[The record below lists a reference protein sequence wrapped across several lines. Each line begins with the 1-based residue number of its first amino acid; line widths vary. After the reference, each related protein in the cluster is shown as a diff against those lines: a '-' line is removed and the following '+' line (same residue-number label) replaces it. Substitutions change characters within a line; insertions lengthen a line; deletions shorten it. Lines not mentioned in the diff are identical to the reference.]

1 MSDIALVPNEGTSIA
16 EMMGIPQLG
25 GSSAS
30 SSQSSLAN
38 LSVLNDAIMGVV
50 EVNGKKVKTEI
61 VPGTSFKLRLS
72 EDNIV
77 YSDAVTIRTFAVRQ
91 RWCKWLDEEKNYIK
105 SVMATDLK
113 TDLKDSK
120 GGFNCGRPA
129 GYVADFHSLPAN
141 IQQAM
146 RTSRRTQVLL
156 GTLKLNNPVDSE
168 GNVSPD
174 HTDEWYPFV
183 YEIRSGESIKS
194 INDVNSS
201 LSRKNLLPIQSTVT
215 LTGVERIGSSGK
227 PYAVFEAMEDK
238 PCEIQEGDNETL
250 KNFMDWIN
258 KQNEW
263 VLSEWNSVNL
273 SSGDFTMDDSDL
285 INSMVNVEESV

>member
-1 MSDIALVPNEGTSIA
+1 MSDVALVPNEGTSIA
-16 EMMGIPQLG
+16 EMMGIPQN
-25 GSSAS
+25 SSSS

-38 LSVLNDAIMGVV
+38 LSVLNDAIMGIV

-91 RWCKWLDEEKNYIK
+91 RWSKWLAEDNNYIK

-129 GYVADFHSLPAN
+129 GYVADFHSLSAN
-141 IQQAM
+141 MQQAM

-156 GTLKLNNPVDSE
+156 GVLKLNNPVDNE
-168 GNVSPD
+168 GNECSEHID
-174 HTDEWYPFV
+174 AWHPFV
-183 YEIRSGESIKS
+183 YEMRAGESIKS
-194 INDVNSS
+194 INEVNSA

-227 PYAVFEAMEDK
+227 PYAVFEAAEDK

-263 VLSEWNSVNL
+263 VLGEWSNVNL